1 MSEIFSGELPFR
13 NAGARRNRLQGRQ
26 GLKGDADAGECVD
39 EVEEVGVERAAEGGK
54 RQELGRVIRI
64 VGRQHTRG
72 RSGRFSE
79 RSALIKHGDTVAA
92 VVEFKSEREADD
104 SSSSDAQVGVMHG
117 ISLVRLRER
126 L

>member
-1 MSEIFSGELPFR
+1 MYVNSKGSWYSARKKLPGE
-13 NAGARRNRLQGRQ
+13 ARPQWLQH
-26 GLKGDADAGECVD
+26 ADARC
-39 EVEEVGVERAAEGGK
+39 
-54 RQELGRVIRI
+54 I
-64 VGRQHTRG
+64 RQHTRG

-117 ISLVRLRER
+117 ISLVGFGER